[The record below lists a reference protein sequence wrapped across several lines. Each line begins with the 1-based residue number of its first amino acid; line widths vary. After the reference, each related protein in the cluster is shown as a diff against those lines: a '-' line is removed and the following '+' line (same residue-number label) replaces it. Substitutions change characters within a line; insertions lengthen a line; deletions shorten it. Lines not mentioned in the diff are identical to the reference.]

1 MNTNPRRSATQA
13 RIERQSRTVS
23 VKREAHKVLP
33 NRMMCYLDSNTANI
47 YTTTSNTTH
56 PDPTLHVQTQAYT
69 PIPKPNTQTKAKYPD
84 QSQIPRPKPNTQT
97 KAKYPDQSQTYG
109 SKRNIQTKSKHDIP
123 KPTAASKPVHLR
135 PILLRLRP
143 PRRRL
148 IHELLQEQRQ
158 QTRQLFRLQRGGQD
172 DQIEWS
178 GVVFH
183 VP

>member
-1 MNTNPRRSATQA
+1 MNTDPRRSATQA

-33 NRMMCYLDSNTANI
+33 NRMMCSLDSNTANI

-69 PIPKPNTQTKAKYPD
+69 PIPKPNTQTKAKHTD
-84 QSQIPRPKPNTQT
+84 QSEILRPNPNTT
-97 KAKYPDQSQTYG
+97 F
-109 SKRNIQTKSKHDIP
+109 RNQQQHPS
-123 KPTAASKPVHLR
+123 LR

>member
-1 MNTNPRRSATQA
+1 MASEEVTESMNTNPRRSATQA

-69 PIPKPNTQTKAKYPD
+69 PIPKPNTQTKAEYP
-84 QSQIPRPKPNTQT
+84 
-97 KAKYPDQSQTYG
+97 YQSQTYG
-109 SKRNIQTKSKHDIP
+109 SKRNTQTKSKHDIP

-158 QTRQLFRLQRGGQD
+158 QTRQLLRLQRGGQD